1 MKQKNKKII
10 AIVLI
15 GLIILAGIIVV
26 SVWGFNKEIKFAQGQ
41 KIEIYVG
48 QNVDQKKIKE
58 IADDVLGM
66 HNMVQTIEI
75 YQDMVTI
82 KSPSITE
89 EQRNSIISKMKEIY
103 EIEQTQENTTIENV
117 PATRIRDMYKQYVVP
132 FIISGIL
139 VVAYLVVRYYK
150 KGILKVLSTAIIVP
164 VVAELLLF
172 SWMAIVTIPI
182 GRFTPVLV
190 ILVYIASIWYATKQI
205 EK

>member
-26 SVWGFNKEIKFAQGQ
+26 SVWGFNKELKFAQGQ

-48 QNVDQKKIKE
+48 QKVDQKKIKE

-89 EQRNSIISKMKEIY
+89 EQRNSIVSKMKEIY
-103 EIEQTQENTTIENV
+103 EIEQTPENTTIENV

-190 ILVYIASIWYATKQI
+190 VLVYIASIWYATKQI